1 MGIIEDYVIQ
11 ITIGTAD
18 GNGLIVGN
26 YLITAGHVIH
36 MGGNNDI
43 LSFRFKGKEYSLNK
57 NNYIEYF
64 YCPQEEC
71 AADKYDI
78 YVYDLKGIIEN
89 LDSPLTLSKENPTS
103 GDILQ
108 SISCKERAIIPENR
122 NLPIGRKVFNIS
134 ANVFEIEGNYFRC
147 QMEEPLHPEQSG
159 SPVVKGNVVMGLLYG
174 GINHDKYHGKECLFQ
189 SAKSI
194 IELLNK
200 K

>member
-1 MGIIEDYVIQ
+1 MGKIVDYVIP

-26 YLITAGHVIH
+26 LLITAGHIIH
-36 MGGNNDI
+36 MGGNSDI

-71 AADKYDI
+71 AADKHDI
-78 YVYDLKGIIEN
+78 YIFDLTGIIEN
-89 LDSPLTLSKENPTS
+89 IDSPLILSDGNPIS

-108 SISCKERAIIPENR
+108 SISCKERSVIPENR
-122 NLPIGRKVFNIS
+122 NQPIGRKELIIS
-134 ANVFEIEGNYFRC
+134 AKVFEIEGNYFRC
-147 QMEEPLHPEQSG
+147 QMKEPLHPEQSG
-159 SPVVKGNVVMGLLYG
+159 SPVVKGNVVMGILYG
-174 GINHDKYHGKECLFQ
+174 GIEHDKDHGKECLFQ

-194 IELLNK
+194 FELLNK
-200 K
+200 D